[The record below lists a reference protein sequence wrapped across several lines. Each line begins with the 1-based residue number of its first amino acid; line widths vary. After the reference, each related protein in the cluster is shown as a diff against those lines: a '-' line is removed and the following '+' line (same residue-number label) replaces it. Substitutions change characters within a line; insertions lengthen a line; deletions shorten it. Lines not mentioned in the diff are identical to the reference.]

1 MKCFVDYF
9 QDTNYDGCE
18 LSLNLKNVG
27 KKGISPKSVTRL
39 GIVDKNEALTKSVTR
54 LGIVDKNKISALKF
68 ADESHSSPQNGNDN
82 GFCQFIGFPRCKTQV
97 KFIST

>member
-1 MKCFVDYF
+1 VKCFVDYF

-27 KKGISPKSVTRL
+27 KKGTSLKSVTRL
-39 GIVDKNEALTKSVTR
+39 GLVGKNKALTKSVTG

-68 ADESHSSPQNGNDN
+68 ADETIPAS
-82 GFCQFIGFPRCKTQV
+82 KW
-97 KFIST
+97 

>member
-27 KKGISPKSVTRL
+27 KKGTSLKSVTRL
-39 GIVDKNEALTKSVTR
+39 GLVGKNKALTKSVTR

-68 ADESHSSPQNGNDN
+68 ADETIPA
-82 GFCQFIGFPRCKTQV
+82 IK
-97 KFIST
+97 